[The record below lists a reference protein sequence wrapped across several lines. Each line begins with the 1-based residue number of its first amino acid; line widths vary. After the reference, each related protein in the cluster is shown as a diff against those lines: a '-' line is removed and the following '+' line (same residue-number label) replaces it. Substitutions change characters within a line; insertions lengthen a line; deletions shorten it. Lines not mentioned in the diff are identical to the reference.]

1 MDELIIGT
9 RGDRLSIWQAN
20 HIKQLLKEH
29 YTDLNIKMKI
39 IKTRGDQMSEY
50 PFTNMDRKGLYT
62 AELEQQLLNDQ
73 IQIAVHNALNIDIN
87 IAPGLILAGY
97 PKRESDQESFVSYKW
112 SSMDELPPSPVIATG
127 NVIRRA
133 QFLKLFPKT
142 RFVGLQGNFNSRI
155 FKLKNQ
161 KWDGIVTEYVNV
173 ERSSVQKINVIPFD
187 VETFVPAIGQGA
199 IGLEISAYNDEIHK
213 LIQPVLDENT
223 DICVSLERQI
233 HRELIKINPRLII
246 GANVR
251 IEDKAMTICTF
262 VTTPEGKPSRK
273 KCKKGKSEEKEKL
286 LTTVIDSLIN
296 EKIETW

>member
-29 YTDLNIKMKI
+29 YSDLNIKMKI

-73 IQIAVHNALNIDIN
+73 IQIAVHNALNVDIN

-199 IGLEISAYNDEIHK
+199 IGLEISAYNDEIRN

-233 HRELIKINPRLII
+233 HSELIKINPRLII

-251 IEDKAMTICTF
+251 IEDKAMAICTF

-286 LTTVIDSLIN
+286 LATVIESLIN

>member
-1 MDELIIGT
+1 MDALTIGT

-29 YTDLNIKMKI
+29 YSDLNVKLKI

-73 IQIAVHNALNIDIN
+73 IQIAVHNALNVDMN

-97 PKRESDQESFVSYKW
+97 PKRESDQEAFVSYKW
-112 SSMDELPPSPVIATG
+112 ASLEELPPSPVIATG
-127 NVIRRA
+127 NVLRRA
-133 QFLKLFPKT
+133 QFLKLYPKT

-187 VETFVPAIGQGA
+187 VDVFVPAIGQGA
-199 IGLEISAYNDEIHK
+199 IGLEISAYNDEIRE

-223 DICVSLERQI
+223 NICVSLERQI
-233 HRELIKINPRLII
+233 HRELIKINSRLII

-251 IEDKAMTICTF
+251 MDEKSMNMVVFA
-262 VTTPEGKPSRK
+262 TTPEGKPSRRK
-273 KCKKGKSEEKEKL
+273 SKKGKPGEKDNL
-286 LTTVIDSLIN
+286 LTALIDSLKI

>member
-1 MDELIIGT
+1 MDELVIGT

-29 YTDLNIKMKI
+29 YSDLNLKMKI

-97 PKRESDQESFVSYKW
+97 SKRESDQEAYVSYKW
-112 SSMDELPPSPVIATG
+112 SSLEELPPAPVIATG
-127 NVIRRA
+127 NVLRRT

-173 ERSSVQKINVIPFD
+173 ERSSVQKINVIPFEVD
-187 VETFVPAIGQGA
+187 AFVPAIGQGA
-199 IGLEISAYNDEIHK
+199 IGLEISAYNDEIRK

-223 DICVSLERQI
+223 NICVSLERRI
-233 HRELIKINPRLII
+233 HQEFITLNPRLII

-251 IEDKAMTICTF
+251 MNEESISLVAF

-273 KCKKGKSEEKEKL
+273 KSKKGKSEDRENL
-286 LTTVIDSLIN
+286 LLELIDSFKTEN
-296 EKIETW
+296 IETW